1 MNATDLITDK
11 QKFTETAQSFFNIMF
26 AEALEKGCGQIE
38 IKGFKNG
45 PQHISYHSSIDD
57 AVNTSFG
64 LCRQGLD
71 VYFGVNPRVGGAGR
85 RENVH

>member
-1 MNATDLITDK
+1 MGTMNLITNK
-11 QKFTETAQSFFNIMF
+11 QHFVQTAESFFKIMF
-26 AEALEKGCGQIE
+26 AKALEKGCGQIE

-45 PQHISYHSSIDD
+45 PQHISYYSSIDD
-57 AVNTSFG
+57 AVNTSYG

-71 VYFGVNPRVGGAGR
+71 VYFGINPRVGGAGR